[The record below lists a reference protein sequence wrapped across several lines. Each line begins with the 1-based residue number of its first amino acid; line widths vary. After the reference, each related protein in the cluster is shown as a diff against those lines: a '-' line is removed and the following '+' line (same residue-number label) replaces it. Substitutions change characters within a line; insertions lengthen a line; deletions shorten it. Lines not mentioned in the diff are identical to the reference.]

1 MEKKFILNTNN
12 YYRTYFL
19 DNKKRPM
26 AIICPG
32 GGYKYT
38 SARESEPVVNKFLEN
53 GFHAC
58 VINYRETLDIYPNPG
73 NYIGFVI
80 NEMKNNSLVDK
91 MIGVGFSAGGH
102 ALLEY
107 CLHYDKYKY
116 NVKPD
121 LLILGYPVI
130 TSDKKCAHLG
140 SFNELLKEKSNKR
153 RLRRYL
159 SLEKEVNEN
168 NAVDLFLWGTYTD
181 KSVPVEN
188 SLKLIEAYRK
198 VDASIEYHLFPF
210 GGHGLSVANAESS
223 DGKKELESSYIAKWF
238 NLAIEWINY
247 KLNL

>member
-1 MEKKFILNTNN
+1 MEKHFILNTAN

-19 DNKKRPM
+19 DDKKRPM

-38 SARESEPVVNKFLEN
+38 SPRESEPVVKRFLEN
-53 GFHAC
+53 GFHSC
-58 VINYRETLDIYPNPG
+58 VINYRETLDIYPNSG
-73 NYIGFVI
+73 NYIGYAI
-80 NEMKNNSLVDK
+80 NEMRKSPLVDK
-91 MIGVGFSAGGH
+91 IIGVGFSAGGH
-102 ALLEY
+102 AILEY
-107 CLHYDKYKY
+107 CLHYDSYNY
-116 NVKPD
+116 NVRPD

-130 TSDKKCAHLG
+130 TSDKKYAHLG
-140 SFNELLKEKSNKR
+140 SFEELLKEKSKNR

-159 SLEKEVNEN
+159 SLEYEVNKN

-188 SLKLIEAYRK
+188 SLRLIEAYRK

-223 DGKKELESSYIAKWF
+223 DGKKELESPYIAKWF
-238 NLAIEWINY
+238 DLAIDWLNY
-247 KLNL
+247 KLN